1 MTLEQAL
8 RKLQVELQEPVL
20 AVHLV
25 RSADPRHARDLEM
38 DCERALVTLGLL
50 LYGAWRVPSGKGE
63 LNSRLDRL
71 SARRCACGCGG
82 SLAHRVEK
90 ARQLLDSDS
99 YPDPFPCAFF
109 SCFVAELHKHAE
121 DSFVHD
127 LLLTGLEHLPKQVV
141 WNLATRI
148 GYVADGRIEFGFTQ
162 DAFRF
167 VPQFEE
173 EHEAQP

>member
-1 MTLEQAL
+1 
-8 RKLQVELQEPVL
+8 
-20 AVHLV
+20 
-25 RSADPRHARDLEM
+25 M